1 MTVNQLVAD
10 LERTLDEYIHTHGK
24 HYEEV
29 LSKTKLNYD
38 YTVAS
43 RHTVNTHIDFIIP
56 DDDRQKANQCMEFIA
71 RECRLR
77 GIHLNMQGGVKQWH
91 AQLRESVVFESK
103 IAWKNE
109 GILKVPLV
117 HYVELLIPCILHL
130 ENRVGEKLLT
140 MILRIGMDH
149 WPSTHNNCIIG
160 HFFEPKSWGWQLHQH
175 TGVCLTKGKVKQTY
189 AFQKLVDETR

>member
-1 MTVNQLVAD
+1 
-10 LERTLDEYIHTHGK
+10 
-24 HYEEV
+24 
-29 LSKTKLNYD
+29 
-38 YTVAS
+38 
-43 RHTVNTHIDFIIP
+43 
-56 DDDRQKANQCMEFIA
+56 
-71 RECRLR
+71 
-77 GIHLNMQGGVKQWH
+77 MQDGVKQRH
-91 AQLRESVVFESK
+91 AQLQESVVFESK
-103 IAWKNE
+103 IALLNKIQKWKNE

-130 ENRVGEKLLT
+130 ENKVGEKLLT

-160 HFFEPKSWGWQLHQH
+160 LFFEPKSWGWQLHQH

>member
-38 YTVAS
+38 YTVAL

-149 WPSTHNNCIIG
+149 WPSTHKNYIEVIEL
-160 HFFEPKSWGWQLHQH
+160 FFRTQILGRAASPAH
-175 TGVCLTKGKVKQTY
+175 
-189 AFQKLVDETR
+189 